1 MIFSPWQAI
10 HHMLTLTAKTN
21 SHAFATACQHLAG
34 SHQQAC
40 DLEHSNYLEKIYI
53 EGEDT
58 PSTVRLTWTWMS
70 QSTRTARVVSVKCL
84 GRSALGKEFCIWV
97 LCRVKPENRDTVW
110 TSVCAN
116 PRHCPPCMQLV
127 LMSAIAKKPFCWY
140 HWAKAGIV
148 HLGDLHETGHIV
160 TFKTILESGKC
171 GSMEISPTQ
180 APSPLGPE
188 I

>member
-1 MIFSPWQAI
+1 
-10 HHMLTLTAKTN
+10 MLTLTAKTN

-110 TSVCAN
+110 TSVC
-116 PRHCPPCMQLV
+116 HCPPCMQLV

-160 TFKTILESGKC
+160 TFKTTLESGKC